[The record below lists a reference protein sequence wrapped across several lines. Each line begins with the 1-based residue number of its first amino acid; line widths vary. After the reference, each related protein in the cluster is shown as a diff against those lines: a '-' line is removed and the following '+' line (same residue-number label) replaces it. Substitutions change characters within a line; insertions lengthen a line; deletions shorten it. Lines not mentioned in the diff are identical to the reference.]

1 MSEVLRWKLKGFIP
15 GVEGVS
21 KALFQPWVVSAEDF
35 DRVTA
40 ERDALQLL
48 LTTSNER
55 LDKADDDFA
64 LLSLEAGG
72 RIELLEK
79 VLAGLL
85 FEFDDGVNGGQETP
99 VPALDLARTLVDA
112 AELKPTEGESN
123 DA

>member
-35 DRVTA
+35 DHVTA
-40 ERDALQLL
+40 ERDGLQQLL
-48 LTTSNER
+48 TASNER
-55 LDKADDDFA
+55 LDKTDDDFA

-112 AELKPTEGESN
+112 AEFKPTEGESD